1 MMLLANLLFVSLCFL
16 GFIIRVKELNPFS
29 TSVSGERNVKPL
41 PFLCVCVCVS
51 FYFNSILYVFLL
63 LLLLSKNNFL
73 GYGPLLKALLN
84 LSQYGFCFML
94 WFLDCE
100 ACGILAPPP
109 GIKLTLEVSSHWKA
123 KS

>member
-1 MMLLANLLFVSLCFL
+1 M
-16 GFIIRVKELNPFS
+16 
-29 TSVSGERNVKPL
+29 
-41 PFLCVCVCVS
+41 S
-51 FYFNSILYVFLL
+51 FYFSSILYVFLL
-63 LLLLSKNNFL
+63 SLLLSKNNFL
-73 GYGPLLKALLN
+73 GYGPLLKALLY

-94 WFLDCE
+94 WLLDCE

>member
-1 MMLLANLLFVSLCFL
+1 MMLLANYLFVSLCFL
-16 GFIIRVKELNPFS
+16 GFIIRVKELNPFG
-29 TSVSGERNVKPL
+29 TSVSGERNVKAL
-41 PFLCVCVCVS
+41 LFFFCVCVS

-84 LSQYGFCFML
+84 LSQYGFSFML